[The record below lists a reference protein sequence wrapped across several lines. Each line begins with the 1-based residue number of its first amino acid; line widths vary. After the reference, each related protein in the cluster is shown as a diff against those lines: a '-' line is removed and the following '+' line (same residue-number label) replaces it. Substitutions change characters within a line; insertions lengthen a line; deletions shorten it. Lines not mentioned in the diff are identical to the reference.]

1 MSPDR
6 KPLSA
11 DQEATLRHMRRE
23 VDALQDELLSADVPP
38 PNTALR
44 LQHARQ
50 RLSEFTRGLR
60 KEGYF
65 V

>member
-1 MSPDR
+1 
-6 KPLSA
+6 
-11 DQEATLRHMRRE
+11 MRRE

-50 RLSEFTRGLR
+50 RLSQFTRGLR
-60 KEGYF
+60 AAGYR